1 MHEKTAPPEN
11 RSRQR
16 KGRLQLV
23 ALIAVVVVPILLA
36 SSMYKWRFWVPES
49 RNYHGELLGDGRT
62 LVDLGVSGDIP
73 QTWLLLV
80 SAPDD
85 CLEDCRE
92 LVYLARQIHIAL
104 GREAS
109 RAHHALAMDKAL
121 PADYQQVL
129 TREYP
134 QLVRFNIDSARY
146 LAMSA
151 DKQKPQLWII
161 DPLGNL
167 VLRYTPGSNGK
178 SILKDLQLLLKLSKI
193 G

>member
-1 MHEKTAPPEN
+1 MHEKTALPEN
-11 RSRQR
+11 RSQQR
-16 KGRLQLV
+16 KGRLQLI
-23 ALIAVVVVPILLA
+23 ALILMVVVPILLA

-62 LVDLGVSGDIP
+62 LADLGISGDIP

-85 CLEDCRE
+85 CLEECRK

-109 RAHHALAMDKAL
+109 RAHHALATDKTL
-121 PADYQQVL
+121 PADYQEQL

-134 QLVRFNIDSARY
+134 QLARFNLDNVRY
-146 LAMSA
+146 QAIT
-151 DKQKPQLWII
+151 DNNQKPQLWII

-167 VLRYTPGSNGK
+167 VLRYAPGSNGK

>member
-1 MHEKTAPPEN
+1 MHEKTALPEN
-11 RSRQR
+11 RTQQR
-16 KGRLQLV
+16 KGRLQLI
-23 ALIAVVVVPILLA
+23 ALILLAVVPILLA
-36 SSMYKWRFWVPES
+36 SSMYKWNFWVPES

-62 LVDLGVSGDIP
+62 LADLGVSGDIP

-109 RAHHALAMDKAL
+109 RANHMLATNKAL
-121 PADYQQVL
+121 PADYQEQL
-129 TREYP
+129 AREYP
-134 QLVRFNIDSARY
+134 QLARFNLDTSRY
-146 LAMSA
+146 LAMTA
-151 DKQKPQLWII
+151 DNKTPQLWII

-167 VLRYTPGSNGK
+167 VLRYAPGSNGK
-178 SILKDLQLLLKLSKI
+178 QILKDLQLLLKLSKI

>member
-1 MHEKTAPPEN
+1 MQEKTARPE
-11 RSRQR
+11 RDTQQR
-16 KGRLQLV
+16 KGRLQLIV
-23 ALIAVVVVPILLA
+23 LIALAVIPMLLA
-36 SSMYKWRFWVPES
+36 ASMYKWRFWVPES

-62 LVDLGVSGDIP
+62 LADLGVGGDIP

-85 CLEDCRE
+85 CLADCRE

-109 RAHHALAMDKAL
+109 RANHALAMDKTL
-121 PADYQQVL
+121 PADYQEQL
-129 TREYP
+129 AREYP
-134 QLVRFNIDSARY
+134 QLARFYLNLARY
-146 LAMSA
+146 QTIAV
-151 DKQKPQLWII
+151 DNKTPQLWII

-167 VLRYTPGSNGK
+167 VLRYAPGSNGK
-178 SILKDLQLLLKLSKI
+178 EVLKDLQLLLKLSKI

>member
-1 MHEKTAPPEN
+1 MHEKTALPEN
-11 RSRQR
+11 RTQQR
-16 KGRLQLV
+16 KGRLQLI
-23 ALIAVVVVPILLA
+23 ALILLAVVPILLA
-36 SSMYKWRFWVPES
+36 SSMYKWNFWVPES

-62 LVDLGVSGDIP
+62 LADLGVSGDIP

-109 RAHHALAMDKAL
+109 RANHALATNKAL
-121 PADYQQVL
+121 PTDYQ
-129 TREYP
+129 E
-134 QLVRFNIDSARY
+134 QLARFNLDTTRY
-146 LAMSA
+146 LAMTA
-151 DKQKPQLWII
+151 GNKTPQLWII

-167 VLRYTPGSNGK
+167 VLRYAPSSNGK
-178 SILKDLQLLLKLSKI
+178 QILKDLQLLLKLSKI